1 MEINFYLY
9 NNLESS
15 QYPFIYKKKKK
26 RRYLN
31 AAETLFSEHENRIVT
46 F

>member
-15 QYPFIYKKKKK
+15 QYPFIYKKKK

>member
-15 QYPFIYKKKKK
+15 QYPFIYKKK
-26 RRYLN
+26 RYLN

>member
-15 QYPFIYKKKKK
+15 QYPFIYKKK

-31 AAETLFSEHENRIVT
+31 AAETLFSEHENCIVT

>member
-1 MEINFYLY
+1 MEINFNVY
-9 NNLESS
+9 NYLESS
-15 QYPFIYKKKKK
+15 QYPFIYKKM
-26 RRYLN
+26 YLN